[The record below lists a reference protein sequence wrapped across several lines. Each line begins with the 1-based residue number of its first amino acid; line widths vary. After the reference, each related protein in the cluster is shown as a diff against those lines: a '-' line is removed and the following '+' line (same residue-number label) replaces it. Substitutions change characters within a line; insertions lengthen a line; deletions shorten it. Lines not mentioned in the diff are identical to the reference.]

1 LVEQWWI
8 SETVIRC
15 TKVIGLYRR
24 DLVDA
29 EEVVE
34 EFFDILARCS
44 REALDWNYI
53 LNAPRDAVLGREWA
67 DQLYGSFAVH
77 ALEET
82 GQHFDAWAAVAFAS
96 ALDAT
101 VPGSASGTLW
111 AAAAVE
117 ELRKTWTGARPEA
130 DLLVRM
136 ASRVA
141 PAEALAL
148 LAEAGRAM
156 EARAQLAGMAVEER
170 WAEAANILE
179 SWAAEE
185 SPAQGVLH
193 VRHTSLLLRTGAN
206 GDIPCGKATAWAAKA
221 LAEGETCAVARM
233 AIDASVAR
241 RDDLVVA
248 ILRELHRAIP
258 EVFAPAPLK
267 GVPMEWDKRYSAGLD
282 WCEDRGHWPHGG
294 IDIVAGEEGDWGW
307 AGVWEFLSG
316 AAWCAGMHQEAY
328 ALATREYLGHSANL
342 WPRRRIDGPLLV
354 LALTASSQEEKEMFI
369 HVFEEPEVTETQ
381 SPTLFSRAALLR
393 AESSVKDG
401 AQDTALGCVAEAF
414 LWASDP
420 TASAGW
426 HGGLPLFGA
435 EVIDGRMRP
444 DTAELH
450 RAAATV
456 GATPKID
463 SPAGRVQA
471 ALEASRSALGQRTP
485 GVAIALLAQALEET
499 AKQPSAEARSAL
511 ERSAPLFNWDALD
524 PHPAL
529 HHNKRLDHVRD
540 RLSNAAEA
548 CQSAFE
554 GETGAAELRESLR
567 RFKAACWGSRWSA

>member
-1 LVEQWWI
+1 MEQWWL
-8 SETVIRC
+8 SDTVERC
-15 TKVIGLYRR
+15 MKVIGQYRR
-24 DLVDA
+24 ELIDA
-29 EEVVE
+29 DEVVQ

-44 REALDWNYI
+44 REALDWNDT
-53 LNAPRDAVLGREWA
+53 LNEPRDKVLGREWA

-82 GQHFDAWAAVAFAS
+82 GQHADAVMTVAFAG
-96 ALDAT
+96 ALEAT
-101 VPGSASGTLW
+101 VQGSASGASW
-111 AAAAVE
+111 PAAAVE
-117 ELRKTWTGARPEA
+117 EVRKTWTDASPDAE
-130 DLLVRM
+130 LLVRM

-156 EARAQLAGMAVEER
+156 ESRSQLAGMVVEER

-179 SWAAEE
+179 SWTVEE
-185 SPAQGVLH
+185 SPVQGGLH
-193 VRHTSLLLRTGAN
+193 VQYTSLLLRTGAG
-206 GDIPCGKATAWAAKA
+206 GDIHCGKATAWAAKA
-221 LAEGETCAVARM
+221 LEEGEARAVARM
-233 AIDASVAR
+233 AIDASVVR

-248 ILRELHRAIP
+248 ILGELGRAIP

-267 GVPMEWDKRYSAGLD
+267 GVPMEWDKRSSAGLD

-307 AGVWEFLSG
+307 TGVWEFLSG

-328 ALATREYLGHSANL
+328 ALATREYLEHSANL
-342 WPRRRIDGPLLV
+342 WPRRRTDGPLLV
-354 LALTASSQEEKEMFI
+354 LALTASSQAEKEMFI
-369 HVFEEPEVTETQ
+369 QAFEEPEVTETQ

-393 AESSVKDG
+393 AESSIKDG
-401 AQDTALGCVAEAF
+401 AQDTARGCVAEAF

-426 HGGLPLFGA
+426 HGWPLFGA
-435 EVIDGRMRP
+435 EVIDGRIRP
-444 DTAELH
+444 NTAELH

-456 GATPKID
+456 GATPTID
-463 SPAGRVQA
+463 LPAGRVQA
-471 ALEASRSALGQRTP
+471 ALEAAGSALGQRTP

-499 AKQPSAEARSAL
+499 AKHPSAEARSSL
-511 ERSAPLFNWDALD
+511 ERSAPLFDWDALD

-529 HHNKRLDHVRD
+529 HHNERLDHVRN
-540 RLSNAAEA
+540 RLANAAEA

-554 GETGAAELRESLR
+554 GETGADELCESLR
-567 RFKAACWGSRWSA
+567 RFRTAR